1 MGTCHPQYGYI
12 ILLLNK
18 QDEERYWQIGD
29 GFIQDTSGDVIF
41 KVSFRAIACM
51 PEAGEVLDAKVIEVS
66 NSGIHVQSGP
76 IRAFISMKVS
86 RSLKLT
92 YLARRKTEKTTSLT
106 APPTPGSARMTTW
119 TRSLKRACTC
129 ATASPLS
136 STSTTIS

>member
-1 MGTCHPQYGYI
+1 MSQWSSAETSKGVSKQSKHLDITEPLSYHQLTLTLRIEKTFVGTCHPQYGYI

-18 QDEERYWQIGD
+18 QNEERYWQIGD

-66 NSGIHVQSGP
+66 HSGIHVQSGP

-86 RSLKLT
+86 KKCCQT
-92 YLARRKTEKTTSLT
+92 HLT
-106 APPTPGSARMTTW
+106 A
-119 TRSLKRACTC
+119 
-129 ATASPLS
+129 
-136 STSTTIS
+136 